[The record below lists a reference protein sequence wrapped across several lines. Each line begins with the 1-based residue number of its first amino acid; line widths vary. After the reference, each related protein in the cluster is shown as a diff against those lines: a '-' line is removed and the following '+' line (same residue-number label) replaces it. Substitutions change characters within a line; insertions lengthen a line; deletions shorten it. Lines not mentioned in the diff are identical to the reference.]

1 MAASPCRSTTS
12 SRRVRRAGDPDI
24 GDGQGN
30 CNGTRT
36 RAAEAIVDYLAGD
49 PTQSGDPDQ
58 LVIGD
63 LNSYDHEDPID
74 TLVAGGYTD
83 MIKQF
88 QGELAYS
95 YVFDGQNGYLDHALA
110 GESLAGQV
118 TGAADWHQRR

>member
-1 MAASPCRSTTS
+1 MRATRTS
-12 SRRVRRAGDPDI
+12 ATGRNR
-24 GDGQGN
+24 
-30 CNGTRT
+30 NGTRT
-36 RAAEAIVDYLAGD
+36 RAAEAIVDFLAVTRPRAVI
-49 PTQSGDPDQ
+49 PTR

-110 GESLAGQV
+110 GASLVGQV